1 MNQPR
6 RVENQPAFVLHHYP
20 YRETSQ
26 IIEVFTRHHG
36 RVAMVAR
43 GTRRPKS
50 VLRGVLLAFQ
60 PLLLSWFGKNELKTL
75 HAAEWQGGVPQL
87 TGLPLMC
94 GFYLNELLLHLL
106 PRDDPHEALFADYYQ
121 AIRGLAAGGE
131 VAPVLRRFELQLLQS
146 LGYGVELTRVADSG
160 VRVEAGAHYQF
171 LLQHG
176 LVCVESGTDGALS
189 GATLLNMASGLYP
202 DAETLQ
208 QSKQLMR
215 QLLGHYLGERQLYTR
230 QLLRDLNQL

>member
-1 MNQPR
+1 MSQPR
-6 RVENQPAFVLHHYP
+6 RIENQPAFVLHHYP

-26 IIEVFTRHHG
+26 IIEVFSRDFG
-36 RVAMVAR
+36 RVAIVAR
-43 GTRRPKS
+43 GARRPRS

-106 PRDDPHEALFADYYQ
+106 ARDDPHESLFADYYQ
-121 AIRGLAAGGE
+121 AVRGLAAGGD
-131 VAPVLRRFELQLLQS
+131 VAPVLRRFELQLLQA
-146 LGYGVELTRVADSG
+146 LGYGVDLSRTVEHGERVQADRFYLWLPQRGLIDADSG
-160 VRVEAGAHYQF
+160 
-171 LLQHG
+171 
-176 LVCVESGTDGALS
+176 SDGAIS

-208 QSKQLMR
+208 QSKLLMR
-215 QLLGHYLGERQLYTR
+215 QLLGACLGERQLYTR